1 VDLIPNDVSQVAF
14 PIRVEKYKYI
24 DQIKSHE
31 GDLWQMSSQISGE
44 LLPEYQGKLGS
55 ILQKLLPAGS
65 ISGAPKASTLRIIE
79 EIEGYER
86 GFYTGIMGQFDG
98 QELNTGVMI
107 RFIEQQN
114 DQLIFKSGGGITIF
128 SEEEMEYKELIQKVY
143 LPF

>member
-1 VDLIPNDVSQVAF
+1 MIEQ
-14 PIRVEKYKYI
+14 KYLNFK
-24 DQIKSHE
+24 KR
-31 GDLWQMSSQISGE
+31 
-44 LLPEYQGKLGS
+44 S

-86 GFYTGIMGQFDG
+86 GFYTGIMGQFNG